1 MLALTISHFLNALL
15 GKRETEDKKKKAE
28 GKQAAATAAAAAE
41 SNAQS
46 QPARVTVP
54 ALTTSAVWETITQVL
69 KEEYN
74 YTLAKEEHASV
85 SRLALLRSLCLKV
98 GLQIAARDYDWAV
111 EQPFSPTDVL
121 DLFPVARS
129 LLPRSQEGS
138 YLLEEGRASLSMG
151 TSLNCLWIF
160 HAYLL
165 RHRPPGRGVPAP
177 HRGARNF
184 PPSLR
189 TYAPRDC
196 RLLCKVR
203 PTLPP

>member
-28 GKQAAATAAAAAE
+28 GKQAAASAAAV

-151 TSLNCLWIF
+151 T
-160 HAYLL
+160 A
-165 RHRPPGRGVPAP
+165 
-177 HRGARNF
+177 
-184 PPSLR
+184 
-189 TYAPRDC
+189 
-196 RLLCKVR
+196 
-203 PTLPP
+203 